1 MENFKTSDI
10 WGNFPLQIALYNK
23 KFILPG
29 CNRIRVAHLMGLTA
43 NSKYW
48 GWQGY
53 IVYPMLARMAHKRSN
68 NYAG

>member
-1 MENFKTSDI
+1 MKKIKTSFTL
-10 WGNFPLQIALYNK
+10 GNLFPVVEQQYK
-23 KFILPG
+23 KFIFPA

-53 IVYPMLARMAHKRSN
+53 IVYPMLARVAHKRSN

>member
-1 MENFKTSDI
+1 MKKIKTSFAL
-10 WGNFPLQIALYNK
+10 GNLFPEVEQQYK
-23 KFILPG
+23 KFIFPA

>member
-1 MENFKTSDI
+1 MKKIKTSFTL
-10 WGNFPLQIALYNK
+10 GNLFPVVEQQYK
-23 KFILPG
+23 KFIFPA

-48 GWQGY
+48 GWQ
-53 IVYPMLARMAHKRSN
+53 MLARMAHKRSN

>member
-29 CNRIRVAHLMGLTA
+29 CNRIRVARLMGWTA
-43 NSKYW
+43 NNNYL

-53 IVYPMLARMAHKRSN
+53 TGYSLLACMALNRRN
-68 NYAG
+68 IYVR

>member
-29 CNRIRVAHLMGLTA
+29 CNRIRVARLMGWTA
-43 NSKYW
+43 NNNNLC
-48 GWQGY
+48 WQGSMC
-53 IVYPMLARMAHKRSN
+53 YPLLACMALSRRN
-68 NYAG
+68 IYVR